1 MKVRCFNNIVSERK
15 LLSKFVLKPETL
27 SGLNISKVYDA
38 YIHTEEST
46 VWIVNE
52 YHIQYKFST
61 KIDSP
66 WYWEKFFER
75 LRDKNLE
82 DLGL

>member
-15 LLSKFVLKPETL
+15 LLSNFVLKPETL
-27 SGLNISKVYDA
+27 AINISKGYDA
-38 YIHTEEST
+38 YIHPEEST
-46 VWIVNE
+46 VWVVNE
-52 YHIQYKFST
+52 HSTQYKFST
-61 KIDSP
+61 NIDSP

>member
-15 LLSKFVLKPETL
+15 LLSNFVLKSETIAI
-27 SGLNISKVYDA
+27 NIGEVYDA
-38 YIHTEEST
+38 DLYPKESIL
-46 VWIVNE
+46 WIVNE
-52 YHIQYKFST
+52 HSTQYKFST
-61 KIDSP
+61 NIDSP

-82 DLGL
+82 GLGL